1 MFMGLFFL
9 TGYAAGYRKFRQA
22 FPVEHGAA
30 RAWKSAHPLR
40 RAYAVKSFGGLDAPM
55 TWGVLRP
62 VILAPGSETW
72 WSSPEAKFALE
83 HEYIHMRRFDAAL
96 KFALALA
103 LSLHWFN
110 PAVWAF
116 YALANRDMEL
126 SCDEAVLLRFG
137 ERERAAYARALLS
150 AEERRQEM
158 PALYAGF
165 GTDTT
170 RERIVEIM
178 KFKKKSTGSVVLAAV
193 LALALAACSA
203 AGGTAETQGAADG
216 FAVAGESLD
225 INGVALRPDGA
236 ASRIVENGAMRLLIP
251 LEYDNESGILFSVSE
266 KASMDA
272 AAAEYG
278 TDEGAGWLF
287 SVNRISADAF
297 HEAICYDMSGE
308 EVFARDADG
317 YYYMYCHPTDV
328 RFVRE
333 NYEDIDEDMAQWS
346 MLNQW
351 ATTVPD
357 NFLLE
362 NPGLTPEKRTNT
374 SLDMYLARIA
384 WMDGV
389 KYTISA
395 PEYGPVDGSGFDA
408 AQYVAFLTNGI
419 TFETT
424 KNSEAPDGESI
435 VLSFPEDDMRFEFF
449 RMEDKQHYIR
459 QVWSDNNV
467 IVYKAVFE
475 DGSPALETANIMND
489 WYRALVS
496 VHSGGALDESG
507 FTGEEFVG
515 EWQDEVSQ
523 RAVMSVKATD
533 EAGVYDVV
541 IHWGGS
547 FDSAVQWRMRAAAGA
562 QDEILYYEN
571 GLKIEMDFSKEEA
584 EQETI
589 VWNNG
594 TGYLMFR
601 DGYLMW
607 YDEQET
613 QAAERR
619 FVRTE

>member
-1 MFMGLFFL
+1 M
-9 TGYAAGYRKFRQA
+9 
-22 FPVEHGAA
+22 
-30 RAWKSAHPLR
+30 
-40 RAYAVKSFGGLDAPM
+40 
-55 TWGVLRP
+55 
-62 VILAPGSETW
+62 
-72 WSSPEAKFALE
+72 
-83 HEYIHMRRFDAAL
+83 
-96 KFALALA
+96 
-103 LSLHWFN
+103 
-110 PAVWAF
+110 
-116 YALANRDMEL
+116 
-126 SCDEAVLLRFG
+126 
-137 ERERAAYARALLS
+137 
-150 AEERRQEM
+150 
-158 PALYAGF
+158 
-165 GTDTT
+165 
-170 RERIVEIM
+170 
-178 KFKKKSTGSVVLAAV
+178 
-193 LALALAACSA
+193 ALAACSA
-203 AGGTAETQGAADG
+203 AGGTAETQGAGDG

-225 INGVALRPDGA
+225 INDLALRPDGA
-236 ASRIVENGAMRLLIP
+236 ASRMVENGAVRLLIP
-251 LEYDNESGILFSVSE
+251 LEYGDLLVIETPRDNESGILFSVSE

-333 NYEDIDEDMAQWS
+333 NYEDIDEDMAQWT

-351 ATTVPD
+351 AAAVPD

-362 NPGLTPEKRTNT
+362 NPGLTPEKHGNT
-374 SLDMYLARIA
+374 DLDIYLARTA
-384 WMDGV
+384 YLDGV

-408 AQYVAFLTNGI
+408 AQYVASLTDGV
-419 TFETT
+419 TFETAD
-424 KNSEAPDGESI
+424 NSEAPDGESI
-435 VLSFPEDDMRFEFF
+435 VLSFPEDDIRFEFF
-449 RMEDKQHYIR
+449 RMEDRQHYIR
-459 QVWSDNNV
+459 QVWSGNNV
-467 IVYKAVFE
+467 MVYKAVFQ
-475 DGSPALETANIMND
+475 DGTPALETANIMND

-496 VHSGGALDESG
+496 VYSGGALDESG
-507 FTGEEFVG
+507 FTGEKLVG

-584 EQETI
+584 EQETY

-601 DGYLMW
+601 DGYLTW

-613 QAAERR
+613 QAAECR
-619 FVRTE
+619 FVKTE